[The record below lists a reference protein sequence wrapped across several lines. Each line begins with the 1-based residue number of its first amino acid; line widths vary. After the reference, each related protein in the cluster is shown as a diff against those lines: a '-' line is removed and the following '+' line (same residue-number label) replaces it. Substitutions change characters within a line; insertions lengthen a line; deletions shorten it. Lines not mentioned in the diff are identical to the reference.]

1 MKKILMIFMVG
12 IVAMSALSCTSKLEN
27 EIAELKKQINVKP
40 EPEPKFELVI
50 ENPNILP
57 CATLEG
63 EQTHKFKV
71 PYTLKNAT
79 GKTTVTAICK
89 SYFGDNIRVGTVPA
103 DEKSGFVNIQV
114 EPYKDYFDEGDGYY
128 YSYSGASIYVTAL
141 DESGKTSVQIIRIP
155 LEGFTIGLVDS
166 YDGNPSIT
174 VPATADKAS
183 FCIDWRVA
191 GAEKY
196 FPSLGSFK
204 VDYPFERPYNASSAD
219 NNSVLLISFETHKGT
234 WSNISYTS
242 ESSQDNGDYKTVN
255 LENLEVEKFLDW
267 TMFSLI
273 NLKFDKNTTGSERV
287 FSVNIHKKR
296 EERYRPEMTRVFIIQ
311 KP

>member
-1 MKKILMIFMVG
+1 MKKILMIFTVG

-103 DEKSGFVNIQV
+103 DEKSGFVNIEV
-114 EPYKDYFDEGDGYY
+114 KPYKDYFDEGDGYY

-155 LEGFTIGLVDS
+155 QEGFTIGLVDS

-174 VPATADKAS
+174 VPATEDKAS
-183 FCIDWRVA
+183 FLFTGELPVLKNIFLLWVVLRLIILSKDLIMLLPQITIL
-191 GAEKY
+191 Y
-196 FPSLGSFK
+196 FLYLLKLIKGPG
-204 VDYPFERPYNASSAD
+204 PI
-219 NNSVLLISFETHKGT
+219 SVIPANQVRTTETIK
-234 WSNISYTS
+234 
-242 ESSQDNGDYKTVN
+242 
-255 LENLEVEKFLDW
+255 L
-267 TMFSLI
+267 
-273 NLKFDKNTTGSERV
+273 
-287 FSVNIHKKR
+287 
-296 EERYRPEMTRVFIIQ
+296 
-311 KP
+311 